1 MSAAALEF
9 DDVTVSTDRVY
20 DSSVSAVTLG
30 IEPGDL
36 AIVLLEAE
44 RVHLPLGDL
53 AVGILGPDEGHV
65 RFHGRDW
72 LSMTPD
78 VAADNRGRV
87 GRVFEGSP
95 WMDGLEVSENIMLAQ
110 QHHTRRP
117 IRDITSQ
124 AAELSQVFGLPGL
137 PLRLPS
143 AFRGQDLARAAC
155 ARAFMGEPDLLI
167 LERPTAGVYPEILPA
182 LLNML
187 HVARQR
193 GAAVLWLTDNAE
205 VWDNPGV
212 HPTLRGQMYGARM
225 RVD

>member
-1 MSAAALEF
+1 MPAAALEF
-9 DDVTVSTDRVY
+9 DDVTFGTDRVY

-30 IEPGDL
+30 IDPGDL
-36 AIVLLEAE
+36 AIVLLEEE
-44 RVHLPLGDL
+44 RVRLPLGDL
-53 AVGILGPDEGHV
+53 AVGILAPDEGHV

-78 VAADNRGRV
+78 VASDNRGRV

-95 WMDGLEVSENIMLAQ
+95 WIDGIEVSENIMLAQ
-110 QHHTRRP
+110 QHHTQRP
-117 IRDITSQ
+117 ITDITRQ
-124 AAELSQVFGLPGL
+124 AAELSRVFGLPGL

-182 LLNML
+182 LLNIL
-187 HVARQR
+187 HAARKR
-193 GAAVLWLTDNAE
+193 GAAVLWLTDNPG
-205 VWDNPGV
+205 VWENPGV
-212 HPTLRGQMYGARM
+212 HPTRRGQMYGARM

>member
-1 MSAAALEF
+1 MPTAALEF
-9 DDVTVSTDRVY
+9 DDITFGTDRVH
-20 DSSVSAVTLG
+20 DSSVSGVTLG
-30 IEPGDL
+30 IAPGDL
-36 AIVLLEAE
+36 AIVLLEKE
-44 RVHLPLGDL
+44 RVRLPLGDL
-53 AVGILGPDEGHV
+53 AVGILTPDEGHV
-65 RFHGRDW
+65 GFHGRDW

-78 VAADNRGRV
+78 VASDNRGRI
-87 GRVFEGSP
+87 GRVFEGSL
-95 WMDGLEVSENIMLAQ
+95 WIDGIEVSESIMLAQ
-110 QHHTRRP
+110 QHHTHRP
-117 IRDITSQ
+117 VTDITRQ
-124 AAELSQVFGLPGL
+124 AAELSRVFGLPGL

-182 LLNML
+182 LLNIL
-187 HVARQR
+187 HAARKR

-205 VWDNPGV
+205 VWENPGV